1 MDKLY
6 RILED
11 AQSVV
16 NCDLFS
22 TPMSNEI
29 LNFSSDITPLHV
41 PSTHIKPVTHKAV
54 KASKKRA
61 WKKPKDKP
69 KRPLSAYNLFFQ
81 EERNSILAALP
92 SDSQQIDDG
101 LTEEERR
108 RKHRKT
114 HGKIGFAD
122 LARSIATKWK
132 NCEPKSRAS
141 FEARAESE
149 KQRYKVEL
157 AAWKKAQEGT
167 LTTSLSDKK
176 ISSSVSTASDE
187 CHSAMHV
194 QHGLIAAVNKQNTQP
209 LIDPEPFM
217 VPSLMHVLSS
227 SALMHNTRFNERP
240 TGSSSVHGCL
250 MAQCAANLLKQSPGF
265 HMPLAVFAQHM
276 NGSRMQTPAV
286 NPLSMNDTMSFP
298 SQTHPSLRD
307 DPFPEESFSKETFFE
322 TSTDDDDE
330 STCTTSGLFSE
341 FSEADDGDFDR
352 AQTME
357 EELNHFLYDFG
368 NEVSLS

>member
-6 RILED
+6 QILED

-16 NCDLFS
+16 NCDLFT

-29 LNFSSDITPLHV
+29 LNFSSDFTPLHV
-41 PSTHIKPVTHKAV
+41 PSTHIKPVSRKAV

-81 EERNSILAALP
+81 EERNSILASLP

-167 LTTSLSDKK
+167 VAASSSHKKIPSLDSTSSDK
-176 ISSSVSTASDE
+176 D
-187 CHSAMHV
+187 HSAE
-194 QHGLIAAVNKQNTQP
+194 HGHHKLMAAVNKPRAQT
-209 LIDPEPFM
+209 LMDPESFM
-217 VPSLMHVLSS
+217 VPNLMQVVSN
-227 SALMHNTRFNERP
+227 SALMQHTRFNERP
-240 TGSSSVHGCL
+240 AGSSSVHGSL

-276 NGSRMQTPAV
+276 NGSRMQSPAM
-286 NPLSMNDTMSFP
+286 NPLSMNGAMSFP
-298 SQTHPSLRD
+298 SDTTPSVRD
-307 DPFPEESFSKETFFE
+307 DQIPAESFSKDTFFE
-322 TSTDDDDE
+322 TATDDDE
-330 STCTTSGLFSE
+330 STCTTSGL

-368 NEVSLS
+368 NEVLLS